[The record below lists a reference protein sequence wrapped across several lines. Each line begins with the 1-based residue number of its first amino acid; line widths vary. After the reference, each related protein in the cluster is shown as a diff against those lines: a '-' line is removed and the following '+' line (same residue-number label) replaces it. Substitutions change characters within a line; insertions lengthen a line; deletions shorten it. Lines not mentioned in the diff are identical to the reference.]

1 MPKIK
6 CDVKNCTYNYDTKC
20 TRKNIDVESMQA
32 LIKDETYC
40 ESFVPKSN
48 MTMNYEFASFDS
60 KITPSSDVYCNVVNC
75 VYEKNQKCYADH
87 INIKNS
93 NIQCKY
99 DTEFASEF
107 NAEKKEAD
115 VCKDTKC
122 NTFEPV
128 EY

>member
-6 CDVKNCTYNYDTKC
+6 CDVKNCTYNYETKC

-32 LIKDETYC
+32 LVKDETYC

-48 MTMNYEFASFDS
+48 MTMNYEFASFDG
-60 KITPSSDVYCNVVNC
+60 KTKPSTDVYCNVVNC
-75 VYEKNQKCYADH
+75 VYEKNQKCCADH
-87 INIKNS
+87 INIQNS
-93 NIQCKY
+93 NIKCKY
-99 DTEFASEF
+99 DTEFS
-107 NAEKKEAD
+107 KELGAQKQSAD

>member
-75 VYEKNQKCYADH
+75 VYEKNQKWKVFVFSHGIIYGT
-87 INIKNS
+87 IRK
-93 NIQCKY
+93 
-99 DTEFASEF
+99 
-107 NAEKKEAD
+107 NAECD
-115 VCKDTKC
+115 RYVR
-122 NTFEPV
+122 
-128 EY
+128 